1 MYSPEDFRDSEY
13 TEDQNTLRNLVD
25 YLYEGVADE
34 KELEEN
40 LLYQF
45 FKNAEGRTVSLNIKE
60 AGELYGTV
68 IDKEVAKHTEYWLRL
83 PGDRFGECWHRNG
96 FYFNGF
102 ASVKCTSVVFRKV
115 YKGDEV
121 RFRYPD
127 IILNGRIKERTAA
140 KLRDMSRHI
149 LMEDGYPAY

>member
-1 MYSPEDFRDSEY
+1 M
-13 TEDQNTLRNLVD
+13 
-25 YLYEGVADE
+25 
-34 KELEEN
+34 
-40 LLYQF
+40 
-45 FKNAEGRTVSLNIKE
+45 
-60 AGELYGTV
+60 
-68 IDKEVAKHTEYWLRL
+68 
-83 PGDRFGECWHRNG
+83 
-96 FYFNGF
+96 
-102 ASVKCTSVVFRKV
+102 KCTSVVFRKVV